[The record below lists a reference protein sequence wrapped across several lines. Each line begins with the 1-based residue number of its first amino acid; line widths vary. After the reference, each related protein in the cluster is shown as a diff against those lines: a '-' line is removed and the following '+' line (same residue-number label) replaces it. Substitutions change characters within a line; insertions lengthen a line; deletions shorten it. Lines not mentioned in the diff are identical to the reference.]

1 MTKDLVLAID
11 QGTTGSTALVMDT
24 SGKTLARH
32 TVEFAQ
38 HFPAPGRVEHDAEEI
53 WQSVGKSIEGALRG
67 AGVDA
72 SRIACI
78 GITNQRETTLLWDK
92 ASGAPI
98 HRAIVWQDRRTADV
112 CERLRSEG
120 HLDAVKSTTGLVLD
134 PYFSGTKVAW
144 ILDDV
149 SGARE
154 RARRGELSF
163 GTIDTFL
170 IHRLSGRSVHV
181 TDVTNASRTLLF
193 DIGKL
198 AWSDD
203 MLAIFDVPRSVLPA
217 VVPSAGRI
225 AETRGLGF
233 LPDGIPISGV
243 AGDQQAALFGQA
255 CFRPGE
261 AKCTYG
267 TGAFALTN
275 IGTSPKAS
283 GHGLLTTVAWQ
294 IGDQTTYAVEGSAFI
309 AGAAVQWLRDGLEL
323 FRSAAEIEALALTV
337 PSSEGIYF
345 VPALSGLGAPYWDP
359 HARGLLTGITRG
371 TTKAHVARAVLEG
384 VAFQVGDLLAA
395 MQSDF
400 GAAVSRMRV
409 DGGACAN
416 DLLMQFQ
423 ADISEMT
430 IERPRDL
437 ESTARGAAMLAGVG
451 VGLFAT
457 PEDAARMTE
466 VERVFESRMAPEE
479 RAQRR
484 AGWALAVKKT
494 LLHEG

>member
-11 QGTTGSTALVMDT
+11 QGTTGSTALVMNT
-24 SGKTLARH
+24 SGKTLARS

-38 HFPAPGRVEHDAEEI
+38 HFPAPGWVEHDAEEI
-53 WQSVGKSIEGALRG
+53 WKSVAMSIQGALRG
-67 AGVDA
+67 ASVDA

-92 ASGAPI
+92 ATGAPI

-112 CERLRSEG
+112 CERLRGEG
-120 HLDAVKSTTGLVLD
+120 HLDVVKRTTGLVLD

-144 ILDDV
+144 ILDNV

-154 RARRGELSF
+154 RAKRGELSF

-170 IHRLSGRSVHV
+170 IHRLSARSAHV

-193 DIGKL
+193 DIGRL

-203 MLAIFDVPRSVLPA
+203 MLAMLDVPRSVLPG

-225 AETRGLGF
+225 AETRGLDF
-233 LPDGIPISGV
+233 LPDGIPIAGV

-255 CFRPGE
+255 CFRPGD

-294 IGDQTTYAVEGSAFI
+294 VGDQVTYAVEGSAFI

-337 PSSEGIYF
+337 PSSEGVYF

-384 VAFQVGDLLAA
+384 IAFQVGDLVAA

-400 GAAVSRMRV
+400 GASVSRMRV

-451 VGLFAT
+451 AGLFAT
-457 PEDAARMTE
+457 PEDAARMAE
-466 VERVFESRMAPEE
+466 VERVFESRMDPDE
-479 RAQRR
+479 RARRR

-494 LLHEG
+494 LLHES